1 MCGSGV
7 LNGSFAKYL
16 ENSKVHL
23 ALSTILRE
31 NKAMTKKALIVG
43 GSSGLGLE
51 LARLL
56 VADQEVIITG
66 RQDPKVA
73 SLHFRQLEL
82 GDDSLS
88 TNLDAFIPE
97 LPEIDLVLYV
107 AGFFQEGTISDL
119 SDVDIEKMNRVGLL
133 APAMLLQR
141 ILSKQSKLPGF
152 IAITS
157 TSQWTPRLLEP
168 MYTAVK
174 AGLGMLANSIS
185 LDERVGKV
193 LVLGPAGMRTRFWE
207 EDGRD
212 TSDMLDPEWVAA
224 ETITLWGE
232 DFRYKFA
239 RALRN
244 PARVEIVETR

>member
-1 MCGSGV
+1 MV
-7 LNGSFAKYL
+7 
-16 ENSKVHL
+16 
-23 ALSTILRE
+23 R
-31 NKAMTKKALIVG
+31 KALIVG

-56 VADQEVIITG
+56 TTDYEVIVTG
-66 RQDPKVA
+66 RRDPAVT
-73 SLHFRQLEL
+73 SLQFRQLEL
-82 GDDSLS
+82 GDVSLS
-88 TNLDAFIPE
+88 TKLDALITE
-97 LPEIDLVLYV
+97 LPEIGLVVYA

-119 SDVDIEKMNRVGLL
+119 GDADIEKMDRVGLL

-141 ILSKQSKLPGF
+141 ILSKQGKLPGF

-224 ETITLWGE
+224 ETKKLWGE
-232 DFRYKFA
+232 DFKYKFA

>member
-1 MCGSGV
+1 
-7 LNGSFAKYL
+7 
-16 ENSKVHL
+16 
-23 ALSTILRE
+23 
-31 NKAMTKKALIVG
+31 MTKKALVVG
-43 GSSGLGLE
+43 GSSGLGLA

-56 VADQEVIITG
+56 TDDCEVIITG
-66 RQDPKVA
+66 RRNPGVTN
-73 SLHFRQLEL
+73 LRFRELEL

-88 TNLDAFIPE
+88 TNLDTFVAE
-97 LPEIDLVLYV
+97 LPQIDLVVYA

-119 SDVDIEKMNRVGLL
+119 SDSDLEKMNRVGLL
-133 APAMLLQR
+133 APAMILQR
-141 ILSKQSKLPGF
+141 ILNRQSKLPGF

-212 TSDMLDPEWVAA
+212 TGDMLDPEWVAV
-224 ETITLWGE
+224 ETMKLWNGNFE
-232 DFRYKFA
+232 YKFA

-244 PARVEIVETR
+244 PARIEIVETR

>member
-1 MCGSGV
+1 M
-7 LNGSFAKYL
+7 AD
-16 ENSKVHL
+16 
-23 ALSTILRE
+23 
-31 NKAMTKKALIVG
+31 KALIVG

-51 LARLL
+51 LARRLS
-56 VADQEVIITG
+56 ADHEVFVTG
-66 RQDPKVA
+66 RRDPSVNN
-73 SLHFRQLEL
+73 LQFRLLEL
-82 GDDSLS
+82 GDDVLA
-88 TNLDAFIPE
+88 TNLDALVAD
-97 LPEIDLVLYV
+97 LPEIDLVV
-107 AGFFQEGTISDL
+107 HAAGFFQEGTISDL
-119 SDVDIEKMNRVGLL
+119 TDADIAKMERVGLL
-133 APAMLLQR
+133 APAMLLARLLRKQNK
-141 ILSKQSKLPGF
+141 LSGF

-207 EDGRD
+207 KDGRD
-212 TSDMLDPEWVAA
+212 TSDMLDPEWVAT
-224 ETITLWGE
+224 EIMELWGE
-232 DFRYKFA
+232 DFNYKFV